1 SDSSSSQTTEIP
13 GFHCTIQH
21 HIRHVSGS
29 KNVVADTLSRIN
41 EVHLPKIDFS
51 AMAEAQASD
60 EELQAILGKN
70 ELSFFF
76 KTSLNRPRFIETL
89 LRRQAKQNQTL
100 HSRNFPKESFSSLTQ
115 YFTSR
120 CACH

>member
-1 SDSSSSQTTEIP
+1 MVLTMMVHEGQNFIIFTDHRPLTFAFTKKSDSSSPRQLRYLDFIAQFSTDM
-13 GFHCTIQH
+13 
-21 HIRHVSGS
+21 RHESGS

-89 LRRQAKQNQTL
+89 L
-100 HSRNFPKESFSSLTQ
+100 
-115 YFTSR
+115 
-120 CACH
+120 